1 MNNPIMWL
9 MLEIILCG
17 LVLVFVEVKRE
28 KRQ

>member
-17 LVLVFVEVKRE
+17 LVLVFVEVKDD
-28 KRQ
+28 